1 MAFLMLVAGIGL
13 VVAGLLAIGFGI
25 PIKEFSTGNT
35 LIMAGVIGVCTGAIM
50 LGLWVA
56 VRELKTIARRLA
68 TGVPEA
74 REEAVERPAPPVAAA
89 RQSAPAIGN
98 FPEADE
104 IGGPGTFSSAP
115 AFTPA
120 PPPPWQNEEV
130 LRDHPIPEPLHPEP
144 PSPVAKPKRNLMF
157 SSTSRKERERTQV
170 RSGEAL
176 PPDPICRRSCVPGR
190 AKPPPPVET
199 AEPPPAPFDD
209 AWPRADRA
217 KPAEMSPQ
225 RRSSRMSPPLAET
238 NSGPA
243 HGRDAPEVTVL
254 KSGIVDGMAYSLYSD
269 GSIEAEMPEG
279 MMRFASI
286 DELRVHL
293 DQRSN
298 GNLTAGWKIAPPSFR
313 YPSYSPSRSVP
324 LMLPIGYSGRAV
336 FQSSQKVEP

>member
-74 REEAVERPAPPVAAA
+74 REEVVERPAPPVAAA
-89 RQSAPAIGN
+89 RQSAPAIED

-104 IGGPGTFSSAP
+104 IGGPGNFSSAP

-157 SSTSRKERERTQV
+157 SSSSRKERERTQV
-170 RSGEAL
+170 RSGEAM
-176 PPDPICRRSCVPGR
+176 PPDPIMPSELRARPA
-190 AKPPPPVET
+190 AKPPARPPAVPPVET

-293 DQRSN
+293 DQRS
-298 GNLTAGWKIAPPSFR
+298 
-313 YPSYSPSRSVP
+313 
-324 LMLPIGYSGRAV
+324 
-336 FQSSQKVEP
+336 

>member
-56 VRELKTIARRLA
+56 VRELKNIARRLA
-68 TGVPEA
+68 NGVPEA
-74 REEAVERPAPPVAAA
+74 RGEAVERPVPPVAAG
-89 RQSAPAIGN
+89 RESAPAIGG
-98 FPEADE
+98 FPAPEE
-104 IGGPGTFSSAP
+104 IGGPATFSSAP
-115 AFTPA
+115 AFSQA

-130 LRDHPIPEPLHPEP
+130 LRDHPIPEPLHPPEP
-144 PSPVAKPKRNLMF
+144 PPPVAKSKRNLMF
-157 SSTSRKERERTQV
+157 SSTSRKERGQPRP
-170 RSGEAL
+170 GEAL
-176 PPDPICRRSCVPGR
+176 PADPMPQDTRS
-190 AKPPPPVET
+190 KPPAVPPVGA

-217 KPAEMSPQ
+217 KAAEMLPP
-225 RRSSRMSPPLAET
+225 RRGSRMPPKLAEAGA
-238 NSGPA
+238 GPM

-293 DQRSN
+293 DQRS
-298 GNLTAGWKIAPPSFR
+298 
-313 YPSYSPSRSVP
+313 
-324 LMLPIGYSGRAV
+324 
-336 FQSSQKVEP
+336 